1 MDVDS
6 FEGDDMGG
14 RIKVVSLKA
23 LALVPYCL
31 FAFFLA
37 GVGVFVLVS
46 NFIFLKWVVEW
57 ILG

>member
-1 MDVDS
+1 
-6 FEGDDMGG
+6 MGG